1 MARPLTPLALA
12 VLHMLAER
20 PMHPYEM
27 RQRIRDHA
35 IDYAIKVTHGSLYH
49 AVEKLAERGF
59 IEAVETSREGR
70 RPERTVYAITEAGKD
85 EALSELRGMIA
96 RPVQEYPVLGAALTF
111 AQMLPP
117 EELALLLRR
126 RAVAVEARIAA
137 HDTIIDGLRKQGVD
151 RIGLIEVEYCQ
162 AGLRAELDW
171 LRATEDDITSG
182 RLQWHATGQET
193 GQEI

>member
-1 MARPLTPLALA
+1 MSRPLTPLALA
-12 VLHMLAER
+12 VLHMLAEK

-27 RQRIRDHA
+27 RQRIRDHG

-49 AVEKLAERGF
+49 TVERLAERGF
-59 IEAVETSREGR
+59 IEAVETSRAGR
-70 RPERTVYAITEAGKD
+70 RPERTVYAITADGKD
-85 EALSELRGMIA
+85 EALAQLRTMIS
-96 RPVQEYPVLGAALTF
+96 RPVQEYPVLGSALTF
-111 AQMLPP
+111 ARMLPP
-117 EELALLLRR
+117 DELAPLLRR

-162 AGLRAELDW
+162 AVLRAELDW
-171 LRATEDDITSG
+171 LRAAEDDITSG
-182 RLQWHATGQET
+182 RLRWQET

>member
-1 MARPLTPLALA
+1 MNRPLTPLALA
-12 VLHMLAER
+12 VLHMLAEQ

-27 RQRIRDHA
+27 RQRIRDHG

-49 AVEKLAERGF
+49 AVERLADQGF
-59 IEAVETSREGR
+59 IEAVETSRAGR
-70 RPERTVYAITEAGKD
+70 RPERTVYAITEEGKD
-85 EALSELRGMIA
+85 EALSQLRSMIV
-96 RPVQEYPVLGAALTF
+96 RPVQEYPALGAALTF
-111 AQMLPP
+111 ARMLPP

-126 RAVAVEARIAA
+126 RTVAVEARIAA

-162 AGLRAELDW
+162 AVLRAELDW
-171 LRATEDDITSG
+171 LRAAEDDITSG
-182 RLQWHATGQET
+182 RLQWQET